1 MGPPGLVQ
9 AGCVP
14 ELLLRHAR
22 PAPLGPQHRPEPPE
36 AVLGSG
42 GTVLVRPDQHR
53 YCSRRLQPQE
63 VPVLASSELV
73 SIVGVADLNR
83 ARDFYGGVLGLP
95 VADESPF
102 AMVVDSNGSML
113 RLTAVEKPVPAPYS
127 VVAWKVS
134 DIAATVDELAQRGV
148 TFVRYD
154 SLVQDDRGVWT
165 EPDGTKVAWFPE
177 GNNLSVVQFA

>member
-1 MGPPGLVQ
+1 
-9 AGCVP
+9 
-14 ELLLRHAR
+14 
-22 PAPLGPQHRPEPPE
+22 
-36 AVLGSG
+36 
-42 GTVLVRPDQHR
+42 
-53 YCSRRLQPQE
+53 
-63 VPVLASSELV
+63 
-73 SIVGVADLNR
+73 
-83 ARDFYGGVLGLP
+83 
-95 VADESPF
+95 
-102 AMVVDSNGSML
+102 MVVDSNGSML